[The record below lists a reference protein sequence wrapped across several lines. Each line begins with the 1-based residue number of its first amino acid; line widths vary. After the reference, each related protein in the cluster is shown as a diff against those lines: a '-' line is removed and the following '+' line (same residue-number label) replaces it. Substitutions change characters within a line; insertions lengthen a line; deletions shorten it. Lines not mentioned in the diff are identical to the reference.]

1 MATTIHLVHRGS
13 GLRKVAYYGFSWT
26 TFFFGL
32 FPALFRGDFLT
43 FIGGC
48 IVVLLIGVVTVGV
61 GAWIAV
67 VVWAFFYNKYHAR
80 RLIERGYV
88 IVGSDD
94 EIARAQAAIGIS

>member
-1 MATTIHLVHRGS
+1 M
-13 GLRKVAYYGFSWT
+13 
-26 TFFFGL
+26 
-32 FPALFRGDFLT
+32 T